1 MGPAFAQL
9 NCAHAC
15 RRLLGRDTMEKQVAA
30 VLSAAAGLPEAAPS
44 GGVAATPN
52 GGGPAEP
59 EAEPVDSKEQGT
71 KMSGDSSGEA
81 VSLAGWLNKK

>member
-1 MGPAFAQL
+1 
-9 NCAHAC
+9 
-15 RRLLGRDTMEKQVAA
+15 MEKQVAA
-30 VLSAAAGLPEAAPS
+30 VLSAAAGAPEAAPP

-59 EAEPVDSKEQGT
+59 EAEPVESKEQGK
-71 KMSGDSSGEA
+71 KMSSGSSGEA

>member
-1 MGPAFAQL
+1 
-9 NCAHAC
+9 
-15 RRLLGRDTMEKQVAA
+15 MEKQVAA
-30 VLSAAAGLPEAAPS
+30 VLSAAAAAGAPEAAS

-59 EAEPVDSKEQGT
+59 EAEPVELKEQGK
-71 KMSGDSSGEA
+71 KMSGGSSGEA